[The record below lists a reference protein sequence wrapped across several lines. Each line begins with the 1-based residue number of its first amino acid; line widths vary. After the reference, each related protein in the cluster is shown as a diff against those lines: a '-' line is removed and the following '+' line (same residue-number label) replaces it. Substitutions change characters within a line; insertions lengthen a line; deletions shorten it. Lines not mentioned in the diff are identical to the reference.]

1 MTILKVSVLHY
12 LRRSVRSITMNM
24 WLSQIDKSSSTPLY
38 EQLYREMKERIIRGD
53 LAVGTK
59 LPSKRKLA
67 EFLAISQT
75 TIELAYGQLV
85 AEGFITSIPRSGY
98 FVEQVEE
105 LAYVEEARAELIQA
119 ESVKHKYSI
128 DFNSGR
134 IDTTAFPFNQWRR
147 YAKDILDESSRD
159 LLLLGHPQGDL
170 ELRQEIASYIYSSR
184 GVMCKAQ
191 QVVIGSGTEQL
202 MPLLIRLLGKQAIY
216 AIENPGYPM
225 THHIFANNDRKTLP
239 VSVDEEGMKVSE
251 LENQPATVAYVTP
264 SHQFPTGAILSASR
278 RVQLLNWAS
287 NKEGRYIIEDDY
299 DSEFRYVGKPIPS
312 LQGMDQRERVIYIST
327 FSKSLMPSLR
337 IAYFVLP
344 MQLLQAYRRTF
355 PYYSSTVPRLDQH
368 VLAQFM
374 KDGHFSKHL
383 NRMRKLYRK
392 KLEKLT
398 RALDDYQPI
407 VHISGEQAGMHIVL
421 TVDSESTDHE
431 LVEMAKHSDIRV
443 YALSDYHQTAK
454 TIYSKP
460 QILLGFGGFVE
471 AEIEPSVEALMN
483 AWNIKKP

>member
-1 MTILKVSVLHY
+1 
-12 LRRSVRSITMNM
+12 MNM
-24 WLSQIDKSSSTPLY
+24 WLSQIDKSSSIPLY
-38 EQLYREMKERIIRGD
+38 EQLYLEMKERIIRGD

-67 EFLAISQT
+67 EFLTISQT

-85 AEGFITSIPRSGY
+85 AEGFITAIARSGY
-98 FVEQVEE
+98 YVEQVEE
-105 LAYVEEARAELIQA
+105 LAYVEEARDELVQT
-119 ESVKHKYSI
+119 ESVKRNYSI

-134 IDTTAFPFNQWRR
+134 IDTTAFPFNQWRK
-147 YAKDILDESSRD
+147 YAKEILDETSRD
-159 LLLLGHPQGDL
+159 LLLLGHPQGDV
-170 ELRQEIASYIYSSR
+170 ELRQEIASYLYSSR
-184 GVMCKAQ
+184 GVICTAQ

-225 THHIFANNDRKTLP
+225 THHIFANNERKTVA

-299 DSEFRYVGKPIPS
+299 DSEFRYVGRPIPS

-344 MQLLQAYRRTF
+344 KHLLQAYRRTF

-374 KDGHFSKHL
+374 QDGHFSKHL

-398 RALDDYQPI
+398 RALDDYKPT
-407 VHISGEQAGMHIVL
+407 VLISGEQAGMHIVL
-421 TVDSESTDHE
+421 TVDSQSTDLQ
-431 LVEMAKHSDIRV
+431 LVELAKQADIRV
-443 YALSDYHQTAK
+443 YALSEYHQTSEN
-454 TIYSKP
+454 IYSKP
-460 QILLGFGGFVE
+460 QLLIGFGGFVE
-471 AEIEPSVEALMN
+471 AALEPAVEALMN

>member
-1 MTILKVSVLHY
+1 
-12 LRRSVRSITMNM
+12 
-24 WLSQIDKSSSTPLY
+24 
-38 EQLYREMKERIIRGD
+38 MKERIIRGD

-67 EFLAISQT
+67 EFLTISQT

-85 AEGFITSIPRSGY
+85 AEGFITAVARSGY
-98 FVEQVEE
+98 YVEQVEE
-105 LAYVEEARAELIQA
+105 LAYVEEARDELVQT
-119 ESVKHKYSI
+119 ESVKRNYSI

-134 IDTTAFPFNQWRR
+134 IDTTAFPFNQWRK
-147 YAKDILDESSRD
+147 YAKEVLDETSRD
-159 LLLLGHPQGDL
+159 LLLLGHPQGDV
-170 ELRQEIASYIYSSR
+170 ELRQEIASYLYSSR
-184 GVMCKAQ
+184 GVICTAQ

-225 THHIFANNDRKTLP
+225 THHIFVNNDRKTVA
-239 VSVDEEGMKVSE
+239 VSVDEEGMKVAE

-299 DSEFRYVGKPIPS
+299 DSEFRYVGRPIPS

-344 MQLLQAYRRTF
+344 KHLLQAYRRTF

-374 KDGHFSKHL
+374 QDGHFSKHL

-398 RALDDYQPI
+398 RALDDYKPT
-407 VHISGEQAGMHIVL
+407 VLISGEQAGMHIVL
-421 TVDSESTDHE
+421 TVDSQLTDLQ
-431 LVEMAKHSDIRV
+431 LVELAKQADIRV
-443 YALSDYHQTAK
+443 YALSEYHQTAEN
-454 TIYSKP
+454 IYSKP
-460 QILLGFGGFVE
+460 QVLIGFGGFVE
-471 AEIEPSVEALMN
+471 TAIESAVEALMN

>member
-1 MTILKVSVLHY
+1 MD
-12 LRRSVRSITMNM
+12 M
-24 WLSQIDKSSSTPLY
+24 WLIQVDKSSSTPLY
-38 EQLYREMKERIIRGD
+38 EQLYREMKGSIIRGE

-67 EFLAISQT
+67 EFLSISQT
-75 TIELAYGQLV
+75 TIELAYAQLV
-85 AEGFITSIPRSGY
+85 SEGFITAVSRSGY

-105 LAYVEEARAELIQA
+105 LAYVEEAREELVEMEA
-119 ESVKHKYSI
+119 VTHNYNI

-134 IDTTAFPFNQWRR
+134 IDTTAFPFNQWRK
-147 YAKDILDESSRD
+147 YAKEVLDETSSN
-159 LLLLGHPQGDL
+159 LLLLGHPQGDV

-184 GVMCKAQ
+184 GVRCTSQ

-225 THHIFANNDRKTLP
+225 THHIFANNERKTLA

-251 LENQPATVAYVTP
+251 LENQLATVAYVTP

-344 MQLLQAYRRTF
+344 MHLLQAYRLTF

-374 KDGHFSKHL
+374 RDGHFSKHL

-398 RALDDYQPI
+398 SALDAYGPT
-407 VHISGEQAGMHIVL
+407 VLISGEQAGMHVVL
-421 TVDSESTDHE
+421 TIDSQSTDSE
-431 LVEMAKHSDIRV
+431 LVELAKQADIRV
-443 YALSDYHQTAK
+443 YGLSDYYQTTEK
-454 TIYSKP
+454 IISKP
-460 QILLGFGGFVE
+460 QVLIGFGGFIEE
-471 AEIEPSVEALMN
+471 AIEPAVEALMN

>member
-1 MTILKVSVLHY
+1 MDIWFTQV
-12 LRRSVRSITMNM
+12 
-24 WLSQIDKSSSTPLY
+24 DKSSSIPLY
-38 EQLYREMKERIIRGD
+38 EQLYLEMKRSIIRGD

-59 LPSKRKLA
+59 LPSKRQLS

-75 TIELAYGQLV
+75 TIELAYAQLV
-85 AEGFITSIPRSGY
+85 AEGFILAVARSGY
-98 FVEQVEE
+98 YVEQVDEI
-105 LAYVEEARAELIQA
+105 AYVEEYREEPTHFEAEA
-119 ESVKHKYSI
+119 VKHKYQI

-134 IDTTAFPFNQWRR
+134 IDTAAFPFNQWRK
-147 YAKDILDESSRD
+147 YAKDVVDERFHD
-159 LLLLGHPQGDL
+159 LLLLGHPQGDV
-170 ELRQEIASYIYSSR
+170 ELRQEIANYLYSSR
-184 GVMCKAQ
+184 GVRCTAQ

-202 MPLLIRLLGKQAIY
+202 MPLLIRLLGKDAVY
-216 AIENPGYPM
+216 AVENPGYPM
-225 THHIFANNDRKTLP
+225 THHLFDNHDRQTLAI
-239 VSVDEEGMKVSE
+239 SVDEDGMQVAE
-251 LENQPATVAYVTP
+251 LENQFATVAYVTP

-287 NKEGRYIIEDDY
+287 SQEGRYIIEDDY

-312 LQGMDQRERVIYIST
+312 LQGMDQRERVIYMST

-344 MQLLQAYRRTF
+344 KHLLTEYHRTF

-374 KDGHFSKHL
+374 RDGHFSKHL

-398 RALDDYQPI
+398 QALDDYKPT
-407 VHISGEQAGMHIVL
+407 VLISGEQAGMHIVL
-421 TVDSESTDHE
+421 TIESQLDDRE
-431 LVEMAKHSDIRV
+431 LVELAKQADIRV
-443 YALSDYHQTAK
+443 YALSEYSQGVIAK
-454 TIYSKP
+454 GQKP
-460 QILLGFGGFVE
+460 QILVGFGGFPE
-471 AEIEPSVEALMN
+471 DEIEPAIKNLMD

>member
-1 MTILKVSVLHY
+1 MG
-12 LRRSVRSITMNM
+12 M
-24 WLSQIDKSSSTPLY
+24 WLLIQIDKSSSTPLY
-38 EQLYREMKERIIRGD
+38 EQLYRDIKGRIIRGD

-85 AEGFITSIPRSGY
+85 SEGFITAVARSGY

-105 LAYVEEARAELIQA
+105 LAYVEEVRQELVQT
-119 ESVKHKYSI
+119 ESVKRNYSI

-134 IDTTAFPFNQWRR
+134 IDTIAFPFNQWRK
-147 YAKDILDESSRD
+147 YAKDVLDETSRD
-159 LLLLGHPQGDL
+159 LLLLGHPQGDV

-184 GVMCKAQ
+184 GVRCTPQ

-202 MPLLIRLLGKQAIY
+202 MPLLIRLLDKDAIY
-216 AIENPGYPM
+216 AIENPGYPI
-225 THHIFANNDRKTLP
+225 THYIFDNYDRKTLA
-239 VSVDEEGMKVSE
+239 VSVDSDGMKVAE
-251 LENQPATVAYVTP
+251 LENQDATVAYVTP

-278 RVQLLNWAS
+278 RAQLLNWAS
-287 NKEGRYIIEDDY
+287 SKEGRYIIEDDY

-312 LQGMDQRERVIYIST
+312 LQGMDKHERVIYTST

-344 MQLLQAYRRTF
+344 MHLLQAYRRTF

-374 KDGHFSKHL
+374 QDGHFSKHL

-392 KLEKLT
+392 KLDKLT
-398 RALDDYQPI
+398 RAFEAYEPTVL
-407 VHISGEQAGMHIVL
+407 ISGEQAGMHIVL
-421 TVDSESTDHE
+421 TIDINSTDSE
-431 LVEMAKHSDIRV
+431 LVKLAKLADIRV
-443 YALSDYHQTAK
+443 YALSEYHQT
-454 TIYSKP
+454 TENISSKP
-460 QILLGFGGFVE
+460 QVLIGFGGFLE
-471 AEIEPSVEALMN
+471 EEIEPAVEALMN
-483 AWNIKKP
+483 AWNIRKA